1 MPNVRAPQNPATLET
16 TTLRKIRWR
25 LLPVIAVMYF
35 IAFLDRNN
43 VGFAKLSMSDDIA
56 LTEAAFG
63 FGAGVFF
70 LGYALFEVPSNAGM
84 VRFGARKWIAR
95 IMIPWGILATAMA
108 LTTGPISFS
117 ILRFLLGAA
126 EAGFFPAIIFY
137 LTLWFPQ
144 KVRVTVLGT
153 FILAQPISNAIGA
166 PISAAILSM
175 PEYLGLHDWQWLFII
190 EGVPAIILGLLAPIL
205 LTDRPEEATW
215 LKDEERAWLTST
227 IARENAVVADSGHGR
242 FMDGLRDRRVWAYA
256 MLNFGMVC
264 GIYGFGL
271 WLPTVVQSLG
281 DFTTGQI
288 GLITVI
294 PYAVAAVFLY
304 LWARNSDRTGRRA
317 LHASVAM
324 VIAAV
329 GLLGAGLLSGTSPVV
344 AMIFLTIAAMG
355 VFSATA
361 PLLSMPSSVFVG
373 AAAAAGIGLVNAVGN
388 VGGFVAPF
396 AVGLINDATGSS
408 RASLVF
414 LAACLVITAIATSLY
429 AGRRP
434 EGRVP
439 VIDTRGTRHGA
450 QQPNG
455 ESR

>member
-1 MPNVRAPQNPATLET
+1 MTIPTTSRAELDLERS
-16 TTLRKIRWR
+16 TLRAIRRR

-43 VGFAKLSMSDDIA
+43 VGFAKLSMSADIG

-70 LGYALFEVPSNAGM
+70 LGYALFEVPSNGGM

-95 IMIPWGILATAMA
+95 IMISWGVLATAMA
-108 LTTGPISFS
+108 LTTGPVSFS

-153 FILAQPISNAIGA
+153 FILAQPVSNAIGA
-166 PISAAILSM
+166 PLSGAILMM
-175 PEYLGLHDWQWLFII
+175 PPVLGLADWQWLFVI
-190 EGVPAIILGLLAPIL
+190 EGIPAIILGLLAPKL
-205 LTDRPEEATW
+205 LTDRPQDAAWLSDSQRTW
-215 LKDEERAWLTST
+215 LIGT
-227 IARENAVVADSGHGR
+227 IEKENALVARSGHGR
-242 FMDGLRDRRVWAYA
+242 FIDGLTDRRVWAYA
-256 MLNFGMVC
+256 GLNFGMVC

-271 WLPTVVQSLG
+271 WLPTVIQSLG
-281 DFTTGQI
+281 DFSVGQV
-288 GLITVI
+288 GLISVL
-294 PYAVAAVFLY
+294 PYGAAAAFLFF
-304 LWARNSDRTGRRA
+304 WARRSDRTGRRA
-317 LHASVAM
+317 LHAAGAM
-324 VIAAV
+324 TIAAV
-329 GLLGAGLLSGTSPVV
+329 GLLGAGLTTGISPLVGLMFLVV
-344 AMIFLTIAAMG
+344 AAMG
-355 VFSATA
+355 VYAATA

-396 AVGLINDATGSS
+396 AVGLINDATGSTH
-408 RASLVF
+408 ASLAF
-414 LAACLVITAIATSLY
+414 LAACLILTAVATALY

-434 EGRVP
+434 EGRVA
-439 VIDTRGTRHGA
+439 VQDR
-450 QQPNG
+450 
-455 ESR
+455 